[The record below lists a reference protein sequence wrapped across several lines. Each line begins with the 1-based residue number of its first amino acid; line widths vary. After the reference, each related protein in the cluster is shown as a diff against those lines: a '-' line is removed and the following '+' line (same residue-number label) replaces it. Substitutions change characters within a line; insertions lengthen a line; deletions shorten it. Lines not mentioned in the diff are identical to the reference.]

1 MKLFKKVLAMAL
13 ASALALT
20 LLVGCGKD
28 AGKTTFTVVDYLNDW
43 SAMEG
48 FGVTYKADTALD
60 TNAKN
65 VAAFVKQS
73 GKSIDEFSSILGNV
87 IHGYGASAEDK
98 KLAADFAKAVGVTDE
113 TKDKYLYEVSYAV
126 SDPKLTTDT
135 AKDNFGF
142 MQAQTLSFANEV
154 NRVDKSK
161 LEKTTYVGTTTAEL
175 DGQKYI
181 VAVFRTAV
189 KTAK

>member
-20 LLVGCGKD
+20 LLVGCGSD
-28 AGKTTFTVVDYLNDW
+28 GGKGTFTIVDYLNDW

-48 FGVTYKADTALD
+48 AGVTYKAATALD

-87 IHGYGASAEDK
+87 SHGYGSTEDK
-98 KLAADFAKAVGVTDE
+98 KLVADFAKAVGVTDE

-135 AKDNFGF
+135 AKDSFGL
-142 MQAQTLSFANEV
+142 MQAQALSYANEV
-154 NRVDKSK
+154 NGDSVDKSK

-189 KTAK
+189 KA